1 MRELEGIKKP
11 SVVRRLWEGWKRVG
25 KRMGDFQA
33 RVLLN
38 VFYYVVFAPFA
49 LAVRRWSDPL
59 AIKKGTSKG
68 WQQFT
73 VGKTGTPMERATT
86 QF

>member
-1 MRELEGIKKP
+1 MGELEGTKEP
-11 SVVRRLWEGWKRVG
+11 SAVRRLWEWWKRVA
-25 KRMGDFQA
+25 KKIGDFQA

-59 AIKKGTSKG
+59 TIKKGTPKG

-73 VGKTGTPMERATT
+73 ADKTGTPMERATT